1 MPMKKA
7 RKTRTR
13 RKSKKRKEGVF
24 GLDTPIEIP
33 KMEIHSFDFS
43 SPKQRRTTR
52 KSKRTEDTFGL
63 DFNFPSPDL
72 GLDKQEKIDPNKIP
86 KVKLI
91 GILSRRLTTNQVY
104 QSLIRLGKH
113 GLAENF
119 SSEINFVNKKYDKML
134 LEIEG
139 KKEETIGDKILGVVV
154 DEIISHMRRLY
165 SLSFKPKDEI
175 DFHKQIEPFL
185 NGLVSVMETSLTK
198 FGWKVSISREHK
210 LPSNERIDL
219 MISIGGTRIG
229 MEVKY
234 DLKET
239 SKLQRLLG
247 QIDRYLPYVD
257 LLIIISYYPLNANV
271 ISAIKNKE
279 IEKGKP
285 IRIVTPN
292 KVV

>member
-1 MPMKKA
+1 MD
-7 RKTRTR
+7 
-13 RKSKKRKEGVF
+13 F
-24 GLDTPIEIP
+24 GIP
-33 KMEIHSFDFS
+33 S
-43 SPKQRRTTR
+43 
-52 KSKRTEDTFGL
+52 L
-63 DFNFPSPDL
+63 DL
-72 GLDKQEKIDPNKIP
+72 GLDEQKKIDPNKIP
-86 KVKLI
+86 KVKLVE
-91 GILSRRLTTNQVY
+91 ILSRRLATNQVY
-104 QSLIRLGKH
+104 QSFIRLGKH
-113 GLAENF
+113 RLAENF
-119 SSEINFVNKKYDKML
+119 LSEIDFVNKKYDRIL

-139 KKEETIGDKILGVVV
+139 KKEETIGDKIFGVVV

-165 SLSFKPKDEI
+165 SMSFKPRDEI

-198 FGWKVSISREHK
+198 FGWNANVNREYK